1 MHIDCSKVRSFWF
14 VHQITSSMMVR
25 WLGNLSEE
33 RISLR
38 PDIKND
44 PKKTSRNLFRVPQQP
59 QESQNYL
66 YLSEKNR

>member
-14 VHQITSSMMVR
+14 VHQIISSMMVQ